1 MVEKEV
7 MGMAAKGVMAMEAV
21 DTRDLLIPTQLLNIV
36 Q

>member
-7 MGMAAKGVMAMEAV
+7 MAMAAKGAMEAV